1 MPGTWRSEPFSPS
14 SPQKVSPSVQPAG
27 SSPVATSTPTAM
39 ARSSPAPPFRTP
51 DGARLTVTRRR
62 GQGNPLE
69 SRAARTRSRDSRTAA
84 SGSPTMVK
92 PGSPLDT
99 WTSTETGRPT
109 APMRV
114 AVAIE
119 ASMPRNGR
127 AQFES
132 ATATFRF
139 SGDETPAIRTV
150 ACTRSCR
157 SEFARNSRFRGEH
170 PSGSTLQTPR
180 GPATPRQGLGKHA
193 RTLSQR
199 TGNTSEALSDRAST
213 RSTSTAPCCS
223 VAIWT
228 SMPIARAPARYGGC
242 QSIPTLDAR
251 SSP

>member
-1 MPGTWRSEPFSPS
+1 MVGWALADNMRTELVEDALKTALAHRAPEEGVIFW
-14 SPQKVSPSVQPAG
+14 PA
-27 SSPVATSTPTAM
+27 
-39 ARSSPAPPFRTP
+39 
-51 DGARLTVTRRR
+51 R
-62 GQGNPLE
+62 GQETPIP
-69 SRAARTRSRDSRTAA
+69 A
-84 SGSPTMVK
+84 SGRPTMVK

-193 RTLSQR
+193 RSLSQS
-199 TGNTSEALSDRAST
+199 TGNTSEAALSDRAST
-213 RSTSTAPCCS
+213 RSTSTEPC
-223 VAIWT
+223 
-228 SMPIARAPARYGGC
+228 
-242 QSIPTLDAR
+242 
-251 SSP
+251 